1 MRPARLGVTNGTI
14 LDPKCD
20 ILFIPDGV
28 LGAGEAMRRREFIAF
43 VGCTAAAWPL
53 ATRAESAM
61 PVIGFLNSASSQP
74 FANYVASFR
83 AGLKTTGYVDGQNV
97 VIEFR
102 WAEGHYDRLPE
113 MAADLVRRKV
123 AVLVSTG
130 GSPSITAAK
139 AATTTIPIVFTTGSD
154 PVRLGLVTSLSHP
167 GGNITGVDFFITQME
182 SKRLGLLRA
191 LIPGV
196 QLIAVLLNPNQPI
209 YARQKTDVEEA
220 AHATGQQIHLLSAS
234 NESEIDAAFAT
245 AMQLRAGA
253 MLVGADPF
261 LNSQRDKIVALAA
274 RHAIPAIYEQREH
287 ALAGGLMSYGTN
299 LSEAYRQ
306 AGVYAG
312 RILKGEKP
320 GDLPVVQSTKFEFV
334 INLKTAKALGI
345 EVPPNLSA
353 EADEIIE

>member
-1 MRPARLGVTNGTI
+1 
-14 LDPKCD
+14 
-20 ILFIPDGV
+20 
-28 LGAGEAMRRREFIAF
+28 
-43 VGCTAAAWPL
+43 
-53 ATRAESAM
+53 
-61 PVIGFLNSASSQP
+61 
-74 FANYVASFR
+74 
-83 AGLKTTGYVDGQNV
+83 
-97 VIEFR
+97 
-102 WAEGHYDRLPE
+102 

-130 GSPSITAAK
+130 GEPSVLAAK
-139 AATTTIPIVFTTGSD
+139 AATTTIPIAFTSGVD
-154 PVRLGLVTSLSHP
+154 PIRGGFVSSLNRP
-167 GGNITGVDFFITQME
+167 GGNITGVNLFTSAIE

-191 LIPGV
+191 LVPGAQV
-196 QLIAVLLNPNQPI
+196 IAVLLNPNRQD
-209 YARQKTDVEEA
+209 YTRQKRDVEEA
-220 AHATGQQIHLLSAS
+220 VHAIGQQIHLVTAS
-234 NESEIDAAFAT
+234 NESEIDAAFAS

-299 LSEAYRQ
+299 LSEGYRQ

-320 GDLPVVQSTKFEFV
+320 GDLPVVQATKFEFV

>member
-1 MRPARLGVTNGTI
+1 M
-14 LDPKCD
+14 
-20 ILFIPDGV
+20 
-28 LGAGEAMRRREFIAF
+28 
-43 VGCTAAAWPL
+43 
-53 ATRAESAM
+53 AT
-61 PVIGFLNSASSQP
+61 
-74 FANYVASFR
+74 
-83 AGLKTTGYVDGQNV
+83 
-97 VIEFR
+97 
-102 WAEGHYDRLPE
+102 
-113 MAADLVRRKV
+113 DLVRRKV

-139 AATTTIPIVFTTGSD
+139 AAATTIPIVFTTGSD

-191 LIPGV
+191 LVPGV
-196 QLIAVLLNPNQPI
+196 QLIAVLFNPNQPI

>member
-28 LGAGEAMRRREFIAF
+28 LGAGEAMRRREFIAL

-53 ATRAESAM
+53 AARAESAM

-83 AGLKTTGYVDGQNV
+83 AGLKETGYVDGQNV

-167 GGNITGVDFFITQME
+167 GGNITGVDFFVTQME

-196 QLIAVLLNPNQPI
+196 QLIAVLLNPTQQI
-209 YARQKTDVEEA
+209 YTRQKTDVEEA
-220 AHATGQQIHLLSAS
+220 VHATGQQIHLLSAS